1 MPDTT
6 LAQRVT
12 DLKDEF
18 AAQYGA
24 PPEITVRAPGRV
36 NLIGEHTDY
45 NDGYVFPIAIDR
57 SVLVAASPRADRAV
71 RLYAADFGRRAHFS
85 LDHIVHAEGERWSN
99 YQRGV
104 GAVLE
109 ERGFHLPGLDAAI
122 ASDVP
127 IGAGLSSSAAIEVA
141 MAVTW
146 QTLGG
151 FELDRPELA
160 LLCQR
165 AENTFV
171 GVNCG
176 IMDQFIS
183 ALGSEGAALFVDCR
197 TLDHRP
203 VPLPDGVVVVIMDTK
218 VQRGLADS
226 AYNQRR
232 AECEE
237 GVRLL
242 RAHLPAI
249 EALRDVP
256 PGLFQRYADELPETV
271 RARCRHVVFE
281 NQRVLD
287 AIAAL
292 SQSPAR
298 GQRGMLG
305 QAGARHSRED
315 GENTTLSQTP
325 ARGQRGT
332 LGQAG
337 AWRSQ
342 EDGENTTLPD
352 DRRSA
357 ARFGELMNASHIS
370 LRDDYE
376 VSCRELDAMVEAAWA
391 APGVIGARMTGAG
404 FGGCAVALVEAGQ
417 AATFSA
423 QVAAAYRDRTG
434 VTPSLYLCTA
444 EAGAS
449 LAE

>member
-1 MPDTT
+1 MSKTPFS
-6 LAQRVT
+6 QRVAA
-12 DLKDEF
+12 LKDEF

-24 PPEITVRAPGRV
+24 PPEIVVRAPGRV

-57 SVLVAASPRADRAV
+57 SVLVAASARADRTV
-71 RLYAADFGRRAHFS
+71 RLYAADFARRASFS
-85 LDHIVHAEGERWSN
+85 LDHIVHAEGQRWSN

-104 GAVLE
+104 AAVLE
-109 ERGFHLPGLDAAI
+109 ERGYHLPGLDAAI

-127 IGAGLSSSAAIEVA
+127 IGAGLSSSAAIEVG

-146 QTLGG
+146 QALSG
-151 FELDRPELA
+151 FDLERTALA

-183 ALGSEGAALFVDCR
+183 ALGREGAALFVDCR
-197 TLDHRP
+197 TLHYEP
-203 VPLPDGVVVVIMDTK
+203 VALPEGGVIVIMDTK
-218 VQRGLADS
+218 VQRGLAGS
-226 AYNQRR
+226 AYNTRR

-256 PGLFQRYADELPETV
+256 PDLFQPYAEELPETV
-271 RARCRHVVFE
+271 RKRCQHVVFE
-281 NQRVLD
+281 DQRVLD
-287 AIAAL
+287 GIAAL
-292 SQSPAR
+292 ER
-298 GQRGMLG
+298 GDAAAFG
-305 QAGARHSRED
+305 Q
-315 GENTTLSQTP
+315 
-325 ARGQRGT
+325 
-332 LGQAG
+332 
-337 AWRSQ
+337 
-342 EDGENTTLPD
+342 
-352 DRRSA
+352 
-357 ARFGELMNASHIS
+357 LMDASHVS

-376 VSCRELDAMVEAAWA
+376 VSCAELDAMVEAAWA

-404 FGGCAVALVEAGQ
+404 FGGCAVALVEAEQ
-417 AATFSA
+417 AGAFTA
-423 QVAAAYRDRTG
+423 RVAAAYEDETG
-434 VTPSLYLCTA
+434 ITPSLYICTA

-449 LAE
+449 VVG